1 MPREL
6 SHQPAVCFPKIGKF
20 RALLATPSRKIG
32 PQRVIQPVEKN
43 RAVPIHVE
51 ASRDFGVALHD
62 AVSTSV
68 ASMDDLHQSL
78 TPCVD
83 FLRDSGIGPVEMILS
98 IKACARDHAK
108 ERQARGDE
116 FAVANA
122 NMLMEQIVKWAII
135 EYYRSA

>member
-6 SHQPAVCFPKIGKF
+6 SHQPAVCLPENGKF

-51 ASRDFGVALHD
+51 ASRDFGLALHD
-62 AVSTSV
+62 AISTSV
-68 ASMDDLHQSL
+68 ASMDELHQCL

-83 FLRDSGIGPVEMILS
+83 FLRDSGLGPVDMILS

-122 NMLMEQIVKWAII
+122 NILMEQIVKWAII

>member
-1 MPREL
+1 
-6 SHQPAVCFPKIGKF
+6 
-20 RALLATPSRKIG
+20 
-32 PQRVIQPVEKN
+32 VIQPVEKN

-51 ASRDFGVALHD
+51 ASRGFGLALHD
-62 AVSTSV
+62 AISTSV
-68 ASMDDLHQSL
+68 ASMDELHECL
-78 TPCVD
+78 TPCVH
-83 FLRDSGIGPVEMILS
+83 FLRDSGLGPVDMILS

>member
-1 MPREL
+1 M
-6 SHQPAVCFPKIGKF
+6 
-20 RALLATPSRKIG
+20 
-32 PQRVIQPVEKN
+32 IQPVETSCPF
-43 RAVPIHVE
+43 PIHIE

-62 AVSTSV
+62 AVSSSG
-68 ASMDDLHQSL
+68 ASMDELHQCL

-83 FLRDSGIGPVEMILS
+83 FLRASGLGPVEMILS

-108 ERQARGDE
+108 ERQAAGDE

-135 EYYRSA
+135 EYYRPE